1 MKWNELVDPVEGI
14 DIQSLNRLIDS
25 TSTESY
31 CIVDV
36 RQPAE
41 YTKGHIPGALSMPLN
56 DLLDGRLDL
65 PDPVQLIVYSR
76 QGARS
81 KAAIQWFQTQ
91 GFADVKELI
100 GGFENWKGNRAFGT
114 PDLNLDI
121 VKQDVAF
128 ADAVSM
134 AYAMEEGLRQFY
146 LEISRRTDD
155 PVYQKLYRKLASFEV
170 EHKQTLADMYRISER
185 KDLISKE
192 KEIQQAQLLEGGGQ
206 IDESLIGTLANT
218 TSVYD
223 VFSLAIAF
231 ETQAFDFYVRL
242 ARNTVNPETRTF
254 FLEMADAEKEHL
266 AFVTGE
272 LDRYLEDA

>member
-1 MKWNELVDPVEGI
+1 MTIKWNELVDPVEGI
-14 DIQSLNRLIDS
+14 DIQSLKKLIDS
-25 TSTESY
+25 MSTESY

-56 DLLDGRLDL
+56 DLVDGRLDL

-76 QGARS
+76 QGGRS

-170 EHKQTLADMYRISER
+170 EHKQTLADMYQISER
-185 KDLISKE
+185 KDLI
-192 KEIQQAQLLEGGGQ
+192 
-206 IDESLIGTLANT
+206 
-218 TSVYD
+218 
-223 VFSLAIAF
+223 
-231 ETQAFDFYVRL
+231 
-242 ARNTVNPETRTF
+242 
-254 FLEMADAEKEHL
+254 
-266 AFVTGE
+266 
-272 LDRYLEDA
+272 